1 MRGEIDVVLTERI
14 NKTEDEEF
22 KKVLEYLAETGV
34 IDPCETMSKF
44 ELIAKLA
51 DLTKPEKESFRD
63 LKIAASKP
71 G

>member
-1 MRGEIDVVLTERI
+1 MRGEINVVLTERI

-22 KKVLEYLAETGV
+22 KKVLEYLAENGF
-34 IDPCETMSKF
+34 IDPCETKSKF

-51 DLTKPEKESFRD
+51 DLTDPEKESFRD
-63 LKIAASKP
+63 FTNAASKP